1 MNALKLGVIVSK
13 STAIC
18 LAKIDFKQEQL
29 KKPFLYRDWCHKQ
42 MQKYGTRNS
51 HVTCNIQSDCFNL
64 ELKGNASLK
73 FVWHWRLAFFY
84 IHTGTVSKK
93 LFDSIL
99 ANKSR
104 RTKLGA
110 TIPIGPSRSL
120 DLNYILWC
128 SFLKNTFIFKS
139 PLSEVSGGYF

>member
-110 TIPIGPSRSL
+110 LKFSFKCKSIRLQWSQMIASPFQQFLNSL
-120 DLNYILWC
+120 YCIINVL
-128 SFLKNTFIFKS
+128 SF
-139 PLSEVSGGYF
+139 